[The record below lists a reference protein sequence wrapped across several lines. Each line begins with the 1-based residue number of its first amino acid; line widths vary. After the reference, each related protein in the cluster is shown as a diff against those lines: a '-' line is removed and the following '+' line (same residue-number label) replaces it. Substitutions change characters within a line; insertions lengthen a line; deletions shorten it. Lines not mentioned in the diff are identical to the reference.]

1 MDFDLSDEQRMLAES
16 ARRYVRERCSLDD
29 KRALARTAE
38 GFSRER
44 WADFARM
51 GWLALPVPES
61 QGGLGGGPADL
72 ALLMEELGRGLVN
85 EPLVDSNVLCGALLA
100 HGLAQARAGALLEGL
115 VAGEAIATLAHMEG
129 GDRSEYEAQVATTAQ
144 RTDRGWRL
152 NGGKHLVR
160 HGHGASHWLVTARVD
175 GSDGFALF
183 AVDRQAAGVA
193 LNSHLTID
201 GTRAA
206 DIRFTDVALDAD
218 ALVLASEQVTTA
230 LEDALDRALLA
241 HCAAAIGS
249 MEAVMAMTA
258 EYLKTRVQYGQ
269 PLARFQALQHR
280 MAEMFVET
288 DQARAALYRAIAAQE
303 ATEPQARARASSAA
317 KWLISR
323 AGLFVA
329 GQGIQLH
336 GGIGTTEECAVG
348 HHYKAL
354 VSLDK
359 RLGDADFHLL
369 RSSELFNPI
378 AA

>member
-16 ARRYVRERCSLDD
+16 ARRYVRERCSFED

-144 RTDRGWRL
+144 RSAKGWRL